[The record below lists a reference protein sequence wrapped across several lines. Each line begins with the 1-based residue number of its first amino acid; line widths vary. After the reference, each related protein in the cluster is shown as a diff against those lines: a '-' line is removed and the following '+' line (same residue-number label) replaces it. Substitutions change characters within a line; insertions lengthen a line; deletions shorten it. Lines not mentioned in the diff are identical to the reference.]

1 MYIRSTLG
9 GNPNKSIPATPRDR
23 VSKLSRRL
31 SKSDADSTSSL
42 QNSRIP
48 VEKSPRSVTSKPSV
62 ERRSPKISTPSDI
75 REGRKRRVTRLV
87 GVGRLVKPTAKL
99 HPSMPSSG
107 HLLKT
112 APVCEVHLDLVRVT
126 SDSLNNLGT
135 IARSG
140 IKEFMEAL
148 QTGAD
153 VSMIGQFGGGFYSA
167 YLVAEKVIVT
177 TKHNNDKQYSWESQ
191 VGGSFTVTRDV
202 NGEQLGRGTKITLF
216 LKEYQDLTCLSI
228 NGLISVDFNSCY
240 VNMER
245 IKHIV

>member
-1 MYIRSTLG
+1 MDQYFLF
-9 GNPNKSIPATPRDR
+9 KSQYSSCRKGKKIFG
-23 VSKLSRRL
+23 KL
-31 SKSDADSTSSL
+31 
-42 QNSRIP
+42 
-48 VEKSPRSVTSKPSV
+48 V
-62 ERRSPKISTPSDI
+62 
-75 REGRKRRVTRLV
+75 RKRSSFLV
-87 GVGRLVKPTAKL
+87 EQMLRTEYVK
-99 HPSMPSSG
+99 HV
-107 HLLKT
+107 
-112 APVCEVHLDLVRVT
+112 VCCV
-126 SDSLNNLGT
+126 DSLNNLGT